1 MSDLRVSIGGFF
13 ALVGAIVM
21 ATGFLSAP
29 RARLDLTNVNLYS
42 GAALLA
48 FGLVMLW
55 LARRA
60 AR

>member
-13 ALVGAIVM
+13 ALVGAIVT
-21 ATGFLSAP
+21 ATGFVSGP
-29 RARLDLTNVNLYS
+29 RAPLDLANVNLYS
-42 GAALLA
+42 GAALLG

-60 AR
+60 SR